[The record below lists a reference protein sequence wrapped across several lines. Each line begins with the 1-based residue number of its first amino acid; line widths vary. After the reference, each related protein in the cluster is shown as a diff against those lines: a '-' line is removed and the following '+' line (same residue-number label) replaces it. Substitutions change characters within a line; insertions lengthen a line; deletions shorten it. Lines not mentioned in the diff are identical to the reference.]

1 MIEFLTHTQLWIH
14 LSISVAIVLAAVILW
29 RIYKKACAKYLTGMD
44 KEKHTIFRVLI
55 DILKYVV
62 IVGILLLI
70 LQINGVNVSS
80 AIAGLG
86 IASAI
91 VGLALQDVLKD
102 VIMGINIVTEN
113 FFSVGDVVEYQE
125 IEGVVTKLTLR
136 TTKIQSIVD
145 QSVTT
150 VCNRN
155 ISEIKKCSS
164 QVDIDIPLSY
174 DEDVRKVHTVMQ
186 KISEKI
192 AAIDGIERSIYKG
205 TESFDESAV
214 IYKMRFFCPPEK
226 KPDLRR
232 SALTVIQDELLLA
245 NLSENGFVCEGERGV
260 KGDNK

>member
-1 MIEFLTHTQLWIH
+1 MIDYLSHTQLWVH
-14 LSISVAIVLAAVILW
+14 LTISAIILLAAVILW
-29 RIYKKACAKYLTGMD
+29 HICKKACAKHLNAMN
-44 KEKHTIFRVLI
+44 KEKHTIFRVLT
-55 DILKYVV
+55 DILKYV
-62 IVGILLLI
+62 GIIGIILLI

-102 VIMGINIVTEN
+102 VIMGINILTEN
-113 FFSVGDVVEYQE
+113 FFSVGDVVEYQDV
-125 IEGVVTKLTLR
+125 EGVVTKLTLR
-136 TTKIQSIVD
+136 TTKIQSIID

-155 ISEIKKCSS
+155 ISQIRKCSS

-174 DEDVRKVHTVMQ
+174 DEDIRKVHMVMQ
-186 KISEKI
+186 QISEKI
-192 AAIDGIERSIYKG
+192 VTIDGIDRCLYKG
-205 TESFDESAV
+205 TENFDEYAV

-232 SALTVIQDELLLA
+232 GALKIIQDELLRADIRIPYRKMDLF
-245 NLSENGFVCEGERGV
+245 LWENT
-260 KGDNK
+260 K

>member
-1 MIEFLTHTQLWIH
+1 MIDFLTHTQLWIH

-44 KEKHTIFRVLI
+44 KEKHTIFRVLT

-155 ISEIKKCSS
+155 ISE
-164 QVDIDIPLSY
+164 
-174 DEDVRKVHTVMQ
+174 
-186 KISEKI
+186 
-192 AAIDGIERSIYKG
+192 
-205 TESFDESAV
+205 
-214 IYKMRFFCPPEK
+214 
-226 KPDLRR
+226 
-232 SALTVIQDELLLA
+232 
-245 NLSENGFVCEGERGV
+245 NGFVCEGEGRV
-260 KGDNK
+260 KGLQF